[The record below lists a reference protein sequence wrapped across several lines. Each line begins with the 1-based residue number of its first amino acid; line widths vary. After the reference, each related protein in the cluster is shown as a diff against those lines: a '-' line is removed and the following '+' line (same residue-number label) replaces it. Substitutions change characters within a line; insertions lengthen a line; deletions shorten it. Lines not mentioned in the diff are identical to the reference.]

1 MYGKKKGKTA
11 RILGLWDEN
20 INPLN
25 LGGFLIFL
33 EELAIQRLLHKIP
46 ISDVFVLKQKDDKKI
61 SAQQQVL
68 TSSLLSLAESMKG
81 VVHEYEVNSYKEVA
95 RALPDGSSIIWPER
109 GESKQKKHTFDS
121 TLYIQKFYHKTKH
134 IPYLLCKPHILAWV
148 DAFIKNNVLPRKPI
162 VVHLKNN
169 QKDRLSNADFG
180 DWFAFMSFAVKK
192 YDVSFIL
199 IGNESIPAKIA
210 KLPQVYL
217 ARKFGSTLFYDLG
230 LITRAFLFMGMASGP
245 CNMAIFSPVPYLI
258 FKDPDHHSEEMEKE
272 LGDRD
277 YFPFATS
284 YQKLLRVNQSAHM
297 LKTEFGKFY
306 RARHKHALHGIIV

>member
-1 MYGKKKGKTA
+1 MV
-11 RILGLWDEN
+11 RVLGLWDEN

-33 EELAIQRLLHKIP
+33 EELAIQRFLHKIST
-46 ISDVFVLKQKDDKKI
+46 SDVLVLKQKDDKKI
-61 SAQQQVL
+61 SGKQQTL
-68 TSSLLSLAESMKG
+68 TRSLLSLAKSMEG
-81 VVHEYEVNSYKEVA
+81 VGHAYEVHSYKEVG
-95 RALPDGSSIIWPER
+95 RSLPDGPSIIWPEQGKSR
-109 GESKQKKHTFDS
+109 QKKHTFDK

-134 IPYLLCKPHILAWV
+134 IPYLLCKPHILAWAN
-148 DAFIKNNVLPRKPI
+148 AFIENHVSPRKPI

-169 QKDRLSNADFG
+169 QKNRLSNADFA

-199 IGNESIPAKIA
+199 IGNESIPTKIA

-258 FKDPDHHSEEMEKE
+258 FKDPGHHSEEMEKE

-297 LKTEFGKFY
+297 LKTEFEKLY
-306 RARHKHALHGIIV
+306 RALHKHTLHGIIV